1 MIGVILYGPPAA
13 GKDTIT
19 TALHKLNPAYIQF
32 RRLKAGP
39 GRTTGYR
46 MTTPE
51 HISELRQRGEVI
63 WENKRYNS
71 VYVVDRSTLVH
82 LLTHAI
88 PVLHLGQVEAVTAV
102 TEAIPSASWL
112 TVYLWCPRDVAEQRI
127 IARNTGDVLARLQAW
142 DETPPLPDT
151 DLAIN
156 TAEASPD
163 AAAQTIHQ
171 RISHQALCC
180 RIHPY

>member
-19 TALHKLNPAYIQF
+19 AALHQLDPAYTHF

-46 MTTPE
+46 MTTPQ
-51 HISELRQRGEVI
+51 HLSKLRQRGEVI
-63 WENKRYNS
+63 WENRRYDS
-71 VYVVDRSTLVH
+71 AYVVDRSTLVN

-88 PVLHLGQVEAVTAV
+88 PVVHLGQVEAITAV
-102 TEAIPSASWL
+102 TEAIPDASWI
-112 TVYLWCPRDVAEQRI
+112 TAYLWCPRDVAEQRI
-127 IARNTGDVLARLQAW
+127 IARNTGDAPARLQAW
-142 DETPPLPDT
+142 DETPPLPDA

-156 TAEASPD
+156 TAETSPD
-163 AAAQTIHQ
+163 AAAQEIHQ
-171 RISHQALCC
+171 RIAKRAQHC
-180 RIHPY
+180 RIDPY